1 MQRAPHFICAH
12 LDEAAC
18 ELIRAARPAGSF
30 RFFSKNAVATDEPA
44 ALDAF
49 LAAEACF
56 GNVPGRWLTRATRLR
71 WLQLESIGMEY
82 YHGISGVPADLV
94 VTNLKGLFDQPAAE
108 TAIAGLLALS
118 RGVDRLVHA
127 KSARTWISLEVRP
140 QTWLLRDKQ
149 VIVLG
154 HGSIG
159 RKVRVF
165 LEALGCRVRS
175 FARTAAGAELLTRA
189 ELDRALPEA
198 DIVVGCLPDTP
209 DTRGLLDRR
218 RLGLLPAH
226 AVLVNVGRGSL
237 VDEAALTE
245 ALLQGRVGGAVLDVT
260 REEPIPPSHPLW
272 SCPRTLLLQ
281 HTGGGY
287 GEELLDKARLF
298 LTNLAAFE
306 SGAPLR
312 NVANLARGY

>member
-1 MQRAPHFICAH
+1 
-12 LDEAAC
+12 
-18 ELIRAARPAGSF
+18 
-30 RFFSKNAVATDEPA
+30 
-44 ALDAF
+44 
-49 LAAEACF
+49 
-56 GNVPGRWLTRATRLR
+56 
-71 WLQLESIGMEY
+71 
-82 YHGISGVPADLV
+82 
-94 VTNLKGLFDQPAAE
+94 
-108 TAIAGLLALS
+108 
-118 RGVDRLVHA
+118 
-127 KSARTWISLEVRP
+127 
-140 QTWLLRDKQ
+140 
-149 VIVLG
+149 
-154 HGSIG
+154 
-159 RKVRVF
+159 
-165 LEALGCRVRS
+165 
-175 FARTAAGAELLTRA
+175 LLTRA